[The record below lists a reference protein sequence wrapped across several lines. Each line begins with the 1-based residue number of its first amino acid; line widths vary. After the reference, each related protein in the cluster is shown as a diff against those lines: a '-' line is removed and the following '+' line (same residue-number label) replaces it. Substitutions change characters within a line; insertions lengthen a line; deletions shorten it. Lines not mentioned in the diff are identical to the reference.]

1 MTASHGFF
9 LVVCVAIG
17 AWIILSERAR
27 KKKLSASESY
37 IAECRKAREERAR
50 REATKFLEARPMT
63 VQPLSPAEQYI
74 ARRLKKKLTAALSLL
89 TEAKDAAY
97 TLTPAIL
104 AQLGT
109 QEALCVV
116 ARRLGEI
123 RDHAK
128 GERLSKQEVHNGT

>member
-1 MTASHGFF
+1 
-9 LVVCVAIG
+9 
-17 AWIILSERAR
+17 
-27 KKKLSASESY
+27 
-37 IAECRKAREERAR
+37 
-50 REATKFLEARPMT
+50 MT
-63 VQPLSPAEQYI
+63 VHPLSPAEQYI
-74 ARRLKKKLTAALSLL
+74 ARRLKKKLSAVLSLL
-89 TEAKDAAY
+89 SEAQDAAY

-128 GERLSKQEVHNGT
+128 GERLSKQEVHNEP